1 MNAAL
6 ASISPQE
13 HREAGDGEKGD
24 SHTRA
29 KRARPIVQLDVVMA
43 WVDSSGGS
51 LTPCTVFGAGL
62 VLGFFAIS
70 ILIDARPK
78 AAKT

>member
-1 MNAAL
+1 MRFVKAFGAFWYDFIIGDDWKIAVAVVLSL
-6 ASISPQE
+6 AITG
-13 HREAGDGEKGD
+13 A
-24 SHTRA
+24 
-29 KRARPIVQLDVVMA
+29 VMT

-51 LTPCTVFGAGL
+51 LTPWTVFGAGL

-78 AAKT
+78 ASKT